1 MILGWLI
8 FLIGSVTLL
17 LTLYTFAWA
26 IRSKSWSKVP
36 AEVLHNAVRRDFGPL
51 ICFYVALR
59 YRYTW
64 NGRCCEGDRIRFGSR
79 TFMDEAKAR
88 EFAARFPV
96 GSSIE
101 VFCDP
106 RNPKRSVIYPGA
118 QDELLLPLVV
128 APIFLLVGAGL
139 LWWR

>member
-1 MILGWLI
+1 MILGW
-8 FLIGSVTLL
+8 FLLAIGSVTLL
-17 LTLYTFAWA
+17 LTVHTLAWA
-26 IRSKSWSKVP
+26 IQSKFWSKVP
-36 AEVLHNAVRRDFGPL
+36 AEVLQNAVRRDFGPL

-64 NGRCCEGDRIRFGSR
+64 RGCCCEGDRIRFGSR
-79 TFMDEAKAR
+79 TFMDEAKAD

-106 RNPKRSVIYPGA
+106 KNPKRSVVYPGPT
-118 QDELLLPLVV
+118 DELLTPLVL
-128 APIFLLVGAGL
+128 AALLLLAGVGL
-139 LWWR
+139 LCWK

>member
-1 MILGWLI
+1 MILGW
-8 FLIGSVTLL
+8 FLLAIGSVTLL
-17 LTLYTFAWA
+17 LTLYTLAWA
-26 IRSKSWSKVP
+26 IQSKSWSKVP
-36 AEVLHNAVRRDFGPL
+36 AEVFQNAVRRDFGPF

-59 YRYTW
+59 YRYTCS
-64 NGRCCEGDRIRFGSR
+64 GCRCEGDRIRFGSR
-79 TFMDEAKAR
+79 TFMDEAKAH

-106 RNPKRSVIYPGA
+106 KNPRRSVIYTGA
-118 QDELLLPLVV
+118 ADELLAPLVL
-128 APIFLLVGAGL
+128 APLLLLTGAGL